1 MLRTLLV
8 TKDISSLNVTNSD
21 ENKSSLKTKSQE
33 SLLLLAY
40 QKKKKVLLSATNLI
54 SITIDSQQW
63 RHISR
68 HNKFEIE

>member
-54 SITIDSQQW
+54 SIAIDSQQ
-63 RHISR
+63 
-68 HNKFEIE
+68 

>member
-40 QKKKKVLLSATNLI
+40 QKKKKVLLSATNVI
-54 SITIDSQQW
+54 SVAIGS
-63 RHISR
+63 
-68 HNKFEIE
+68 

>member
-33 SLLLLAY
+33 SVLLLAY
-40 QKKKKVLLSATNLI
+40 QKKNCIII
-54 SITIDSQQW
+54 SDESNFHHY
-63 RHISR
+63 R
-68 HNKFEIE
+68 

>member
-33 SLLLLAY
+33 SVLLLAY
-40 QKKKKVLLSATNLI
+40 QKKKKKVLLSATNLI
-54 SITIDSQQW
+54 SIAIDSQQ
-63 RHISR
+63 
-68 HNKFEIE
+68 

>member
-40 QKKKKVLLSATNLI
+40 QKKKVLLSATNLI
-54 SITIDSQQW
+54 SIAIDSQQW

>member
-40 QKKKKVLLSATNLI
+40 QKKKSIII
-54 SITIDSQQW
+54 SDESNFH
-63 RHISR
+63 RYR
-68 HNKFEIE
+68 

>member
-40 QKKKKVLLSATNLI
+40 QKKKKSIII
-54 SITIDSQQW
+54 SDESNFH
-63 RHISR
+63 RYG
-68 HNKFEIE
+68 